1 MAIAYRTLLD
11 IPPIP
16 VDGTSAARQ
25 AVVVAQRIADAGG
38 VGPARTAGARA
49 ILDTVPAD
57 PPTELNR
64 LRLLYRQAYT
74 REELEGL
81 VMSTF
86 VDLGLAERT

>member
-1 MAIAYRTLLD
+1 MAIAFDTVLD
-11 IPPIP
+11 VPPIP
-16 VDGTSAARQ
+16 VDATAAARQ

-38 VGPARTAGARA
+38 VASATAAA
-49 ILDTVPAD
+49 VQVILDAVPVE

-81 VMSTF
+81 VMNTF